1 MRSWR
6 CSPAMG
12 IGSSRQGTF
21 TNAVIDSVGIVQE
34 ADRGTLF
41 LDQLS
46 DAPAN
51 VQDMLLTLLEVEE
64 IKPMGLHGRKGR
76 RVDVRVVAANAAGYA
91 QRDGRASTACRRC
104 HRVKR

>member
-1 MRSWR
+1 M
-6 CSPAMG
+6 
-12 IGSSRQGTF
+12 
-21 TNAVIDSVGIVQE
+21 IDSVGIVQE

-41 LDQLS
+41 LDPLS

-76 RVDVRVVAANAAGYA
+76 RVDVRVVAATLESPEELFKLKKVQQDLFYELW
-91 QRDGRASTACRRC
+91 SITSLCRP
-104 HRVKR
+104 